1 MASMQNL
8 SNRNFERIARAIAYI
23 DAHWQEQPR
32 LPDIAAK
39 LHLSAFHFDRLFH
52 EWAGITPKGYI
63 QHITGTV
70 ARQRLGQKGSLLEAS
85 MAVGLSGPSRLHDL
99 IVKLEA
105 MTPAEAARAGAG
117 VQIDFGVASTPFGLM
132 LAGCTA
138 RGVCHLAF
146 VETATQA
153 SARAELYA
161 IWPEATLNWNPEA
174 IAALAERIWP
184 AAGAAAGAAAGG
196 PAPGRSARAPLKLWV
211 RGTAF
216 QLQVWRALLALG
228 SSARTSYGALAESI
242 GQPRA
247 ARAVGAA
254 VGANPVAWL
263 IPCHRVL
270 RASGELGGY
279 HWGVERKRAM
289 LAWES
294 LRRARHASGG
304 GSAGVY
310 LNT

>member
-1 MASMQNL
+1 MQNL

-32 LPDIAAK
+32 LPEIAAK
-39 LHLSAFHFDRLFH
+39 LHLSTFHFDRLFH
-52 EWAGITPKGYI
+52 EWAGITPKSYI

-70 ARQRLGQKGSLLEAS
+70 AKQHLGHKVSLLEAS

-117 VQIDFGVASTPFGLM
+117 VQIDFGVATTPFGLM

-153 SARAELYA
+153 SARAELHA
-161 IWPEATLNWNPEA
+161 NWPEATLHWNPQA

-184 AAGAAAGAAAGG
+184 AAGAAAGPAAGG
-196 PAPGRSARAPLKLWV
+196 AAAGRSARTPLKLWV

-228 SSARTSYGALAESI
+228 SAERTSYGALAESI

-247 ARAVGAA
+247 ARAVGTA

-294 LRRARHASGG
+294 LRRVRHASGG
-304 GSAGVY
+304 GGAGVY

>member
-1 MASMQNL
+1 MGAMQNL
-8 SNRNFERIARAIAYI
+8 STRDFDRIARAISYI
-23 DAHWQEQPR
+23 DAHWREQPR
-32 LPDIAAK
+32 LPEIAAK
-39 LHLSAFHFDRLFH
+39 LHLSPFHFDRLFH
-52 EWAGITPKGYI
+52 KWAGITPKSYI

-70 ARQRLGQKGSLLEAS
+70 ARQRLSQKASVLEAS
-85 MAVGLSGPSRLHDL
+85 LAVGLSGPSRLHDL

-105 MTPAEAARAGAG
+105 MSPSEAARGGAG
-117 VQIDFGVASTPFGLM
+117 VTIDFGIATTPFGLM
-132 LAGCTA
+132 LAGCTN

-146 VETATQA
+146 VATASQA
-153 SARAELYA
+153 SARTVLRQV
-161 IWPEATLNWNPEA
+161 WPAAQLQWNPEA
-174 IAALAERIWP
+174 IAALAARIWP
-184 AAGAAAGAAAGG
+184 PLTASI
-196 PAPGRSARAPLKLWV
+196 APTSGTPIKLWV

-228 SSARTSYGALAESI
+228 SAERTSYGAMAQII
-242 GQPRA
+242 GQPGA

-289 LAWES
+289 LAWET
-294 LRRARHASGG
+294 LRGAT
-304 GSAGVY
+304 GSTGEH

>member
-1 MASMQNL
+1 MAGMQNL
-8 SNRNFERIARAIAYI
+8 SSRNFQRIARAIAYI
-23 DAHWQEQPR
+23 DEHWQEQPR
-32 LPDIAAK
+32 LPDIAAR
-39 LHLSAFHFDRLFH
+39 LHLSPFHFDRLFH
-52 EWAGITPKGYI
+52 YWAGITPKTYI

-70 ARQRLGQKGSLLEAS
+70 AKQRLGQKTSLLEAS
-85 MAVGLSGPSRLHDL
+85 LAVGLSGPSRLHDL

-105 MTPAEAARAGAG
+105 MTPAEAARGGAG
-117 VQIDFGVASTPFGLM
+117 VRIDFGVATTPFGLM

-146 VETATQA
+146 VDAASQA
-153 SARAELYA
+153 SARAELVRS
-161 IWPEATLNWNPEA
+161 WPGAQLNWNPKA
-174 IAALAERIWP
+174 IATLAERIWP
-184 AAGAAAGAAAGG
+184 ATCPPAGAVGARAAGS
-196 PAPGRSARAPLKLWV
+196 PIKVWV

-216 QLQVWRALLALG
+216 QLQVWRALLALD
-228 SSARTSYGALAESI
+228 AAERTSYGALAEAI

-247 ARAVGAA
+247 ARAVGTA

-289 LAWES
+289 LAWEG
-294 LRRARHASGG
+294 LRRARTPTGRDRTP
-304 GSAGVY
+304 AGAH

>member
-1 MASMQNL
+1 MQKHSRRNL
-8 SNRNFERIARAIAYI
+8 STRDFERIARAISYI
-23 DAHWQEQPR
+23 DEHWREQPP
-32 LPDIAAK
+32 LPDLAARV
-39 LHLSAFHFDRLFH
+39 HLSPFHFDRLFRR
-52 EWAGITPKGYI
+52 WAGITPKSYI

-70 ARQRLGQKGSLLEAS
+70 AREYLSQKTSLLETS
-85 MAVGLSGPSRLHDL
+85 LAVGLSGPSRLHDL

-105 MTPAEAARAGAG
+105 LTPAEAARGGAG
-117 VQIDFGVASTPFGLM
+117 VAIDYGVAETPFGLM
-132 LAGCTA
+132 LAGCTP

-146 VETATQA
+146 VDSGSQA
-153 SARAELYA
+153 LARDALA
-161 IWPEATLNWNPEA
+161 QHWPAARLHWNPEA
-174 IAALAERIWP
+174 IAALAARIWP
-184 AAGAAAGAAAGG
+184 PGPRNPG
-196 PAPGRSARAPLKLWV
+196 PAVQLWV

-228 SSARTSYGALAESI
+228 PGQRTSYGELAQRL
-242 GQPRA
+242 GKPGA
-247 ARAVGAA
+247 ARAVGTA

-289 LAWES
+289 LAWER
-294 LRRARHASGG
+294 LRRPPGFPVSH
-304 GSAGVY
+304 

>member
-1 MASMQNL
+1 V
-8 SNRNFERIARAIAYI
+8 
-23 DAHWQEQPR
+23 
-32 LPDIAAK
+32 AK
-39 LHLSAFHFDRLFH
+39 
-52 EWAGITPKGYI
+52 
-63 QHITGTV
+63 
-70 ARQRLGQKGSLLEAS
+70 QRLGQKGSLLEAS

-153 SARAELYA
+153 SARAELHA
-161 IWPEATLNWNPEA
+161 SWPEATLSWNPEA

-184 AAGAAAGAAAGG
+184 AAGGA
-196 PAPGRSARAPLKLWV
+196 PAGRSPRAPLKLWV

-228 SSARTSYGALAESI
+228 SSGRTSYGALAESI

-294 LRRARHASGG
+294 LRRARQPSGG
-304 GSAGVY
+304 GGAGVY

>member
-1 MASMQNL
+1 MQNL
-8 SNRNFERIARAIAYI
+8 STRNFERIARAIAYI
-23 DAHWQEQPR
+23 DEHWHEQPR
-32 LPDIAAK
+32 LPDIAAR
-39 LHLSAFHFDRLFH
+39 LHLSPFHFDRLFH
-52 EWAGITPKGYI
+52 DWAGITPKTYI

-70 ARQRLGQKGSLLEAS
+70 ARQRLSQKANLLEAS
-85 MAVGLSGPSRLHDL
+85 LAVGLSGPSRLHDL

-105 MTPAEAARAGAG
+105 MTPAEAARGGAG
-117 VQIDFGVASTPFGLM
+117 VQIDYGVAATPFGLM
-132 LAGCTA
+132 LAGCTP

-146 VETATQA
+146 VDTASQA
-153 SARAELYA
+153 AARGELLRN
-161 IWPEATLNWNPEA
+161 WPGAQLNWNPEA
-174 IAALAERIWP
+174 IATLANRIWP
-184 AAGAAAGAAAGG
+184 PARAAAG
-196 PAPGRSARAPLKLWV
+196 PPIKVWV

-228 SSARTSYGALAESI
+228 ASDRTSYGALAEQI

-289 LAWES
+289 LTWEG
-294 LRRARHASGG
+294 LRRSGG
-304 GSAGVY
+304 SPGAY

>member
-1 MASMQNL
+1 MPVMQNPSTRNL
-8 SNRNFERIARAIAYI
+8 SRRDFERIARAISYI
-23 DAHWQEQPR
+23 DEHWREQPP
-32 LPDIAAK
+32 LPDLAAR
-39 LHLSAFHFDRLFH
+39 LHLSPFHFDRLFRR
-52 EWAGITPKGYI
+52 WAGITPKSYI

-70 ARQRLGQKGSLLEAS
+70 AQQYLSRKTSLLETS
-85 MAVGLSGPSRLHDL
+85 LAVGLSGPSRLHDL

-105 MTPAEAARAGAG
+105 LTPAEAARGGAG
-117 VQIDFGVASTPFGLM
+117 VAIDYGVAESPFGLM

-146 VETATQA
+146 VDTGSQSLAR
-153 SARAELYA
+153 SALQQH
-161 IWPEATLNWNPEA
+161 WPAALLHWNPAA
-174 IAALAERIWP
+174 IAALAARIWP
-184 AAGAAAGAAAGG
+184 PGAASSG
-196 PAPGRSARAPLKLWV
+196 PPVQLWV
-211 RGTAF
+211 RGTDF

-228 SSARTSYGALAESI
+228 AGQRTSYGELAQRLGRPS
-242 GQPRA
+242 A

-289 LAWES
+289 LAWEG
-294 LRRARHASGG
+294 LRRPP
-304 GSAGVY
+304 GSTAPY

>member
-1 MASMQNL
+1 MAPMQNL

-32 LPDIAAK
+32 LPEIAAK
-39 LHLSAFHFDRLFH
+39 LHLSTFHFDRLFH
-52 EWAGITPKGYI
+52 EWAGITPKSYI

-70 ARQRLGQKGSLLEAS
+70 ARQHLGRKGSLLEAS

-117 VQIDFGVASTPFGLM
+117 VQIDFGVATTPFGLM

-153 SARAELYA
+153 SARAELHA
-161 IWPEATLNWNPEA
+161 SWPEATLNWNPAA

-184 AAGAAAGAAAGG
+184 AAGAAADGSAA
-196 PAPGRSARAPLKLWV
+196 GRSARSPLKLWV

-228 SSARTSYGALAESI
+228 SAERTSYGALAESI

-247 ARAVGAA
+247 ARAVGTA

-294 LRRARHASGG
+294 LRSARRLPVGG
-304 GSAGVY
+304 GAGVY

>member
-1 MASMQNL
+1 MSAMQALSSRNL
-8 SNRNFERIARAIAYI
+8 STRDFERIARAISYI
-23 DAHWQEQPR
+23 DEHWREQPP
-32 LPDIAAK
+32 LPDLAAR
-39 LHLSAFHFDRLFH
+39 LHLSPFHFERLFRR
-52 EWAGITPKGYI
+52 WAGVTPKSYI

-70 ARQRLGQKGSLLEAS
+70 AQQYLDRKAGLLETS
-85 MAVGLSGPSRLHDL
+85 LAVGLSGPSRLHDL

-105 MTPAEAARAGAG
+105 LTPAEAARGGAG
-117 VQIDFGVASTPFGLM
+117 VTIDYGVAETPFGLM
-132 LAGCTA
+132 LAGCTT

-146 VETATQA
+146 VETDIQSLAR
-153 SARAELYA
+153 SALEVH
-161 IWPEATLNWNPEA
+161 WPAARLQWNPAA

-184 AAGAAAGAAAGG
+184 PQVPSSGL
-196 PAPGRSARAPLKLWV
+196 PSRAPLQLWV

-216 QLQVWRALLALG
+216 QVQVWRALLALG
-228 SSARTSYGALAESI
+228 AGERTSYGKLAQRLGRSS
-242 GQPRA
+242 A
-247 ARAVGAA
+247 ARAVGTA

-289 LAWES
+289 LAWEG
-294 LRRARHASGG
+294 LR
-304 GSAGVY
+304 GSSRTPGSH

>member
-1 MASMQNL
+1 MAAMQNL
-8 SNRNFERIARAIAYI
+8 NSRNFERIARAIAYI

-52 EWAGITPKGYI
+52 EWAGITPKTYI

-70 ARQRLGQKGSLLEAS
+70 AKQRLGQKGSLLEAS
-85 MAVGLSGPSRLHDL
+85 LAVGLSGPSRLHDL

-105 MTPAEAARAGAG
+105 MTPAETARAGAG
-117 VQIDFGVASTPFGLM
+117 VPIDFGVASTPFGLM

-146 VETATQA
+146 VEAATQA
-153 SARAELYA
+153 SARAELQQS
-161 IWPEATLNWNPEA
+161 WPKASLNWNPEA
-174 IAALAERIWP
+174 IAALAGRIWP
-184 AAGAAAGAAAGG
+184 AAGTVAGGSVVTPAAGRFA
-196 PAPGRSARAPLKLWV
+196 RSPLKLWV

-216 QLQVWRALLALG
+216 QLQIWRALLALG
-228 SSARTSYGALAESI
+228 SSERTSYGALAESI

-247 ARAVGAA
+247 ARAVGTA

-294 LRRARHASGG
+294 LHHARHQPGAGA
-304 GSAGVY
+304 AGVY

>member
-23 DAHWQEQPR
+23 DQHWQEQPR
-32 LPDIAAK
+32 LPDIAAR
-39 LHLSAFHFDRLFH
+39 LHLSPFHFDRLFH
-52 EWAGITPKGYI
+52 NWAGVTPKTYI

-70 ARQRLGQKGSLLEAS
+70 ARQRLGQKAGLLEAS
-85 MAVGLSGPSRLHDL
+85 LAVGLSGPSRLHDL

-105 MTPAEAARAGAG
+105 MTPAEAARGGTG
-117 VQIDFGVASTPFGLM
+117 VQIDFGVATTPFGLM
-132 LAGCTA
+132 LAGVTR

-146 VETATQA
+146 VEAATQA
-153 SARAELYA
+153 GARAELQQN
-161 IWPEATLNWNPEA
+161 WPGAELRWNPQA

-184 AAGAAAGAAAGG
+184 PASAPSRSGG
-196 PAPGRSARAPLKLWV
+196 APLRLWV

-228 SSARTSYGALAESI
+228 ASERTSYGALAEAI

-294 LRRARHASGG
+294 LRHARRPDGAQP
-304 GSAGVY
+304 AAFI
-310 LNT
+310 

>member
-1 MASMQNL
+1 MQNL

-39 LHLSAFHFDRLFH
+39 LHLSTFHFDRLFH
-52 EWAGITPKGYI
+52 EWAGITPKTYI

-70 ARQRLGQKGSLLEAS
+70 AKQHLGRKSSLLEAS

-117 VQIDFGVASTPFGLM
+117 VQIDFGVATTPFGLM

-146 VETATQA
+146 VEAATQA
-153 SARAELYA
+153 SARAELQRS
-161 IWPEATLNWNPEA
+161 WPEATLNWNPEA
-174 IAALAERIWP
+174 VAALAERIWP
-184 AAGAAAGAAAGG
+184 AAGASAGGAAA
-196 PAPGRSARAPLKLWV
+196 GRSARAPLKLWV

-228 SSARTSYGALAESI
+228 SSERTSYGALAESI

-247 ARAVGAA
+247 ARAVGTA

-294 LRRARHASGG
+294 LRRASHASGG
-304 GSAGVY
+304 GGAGLY